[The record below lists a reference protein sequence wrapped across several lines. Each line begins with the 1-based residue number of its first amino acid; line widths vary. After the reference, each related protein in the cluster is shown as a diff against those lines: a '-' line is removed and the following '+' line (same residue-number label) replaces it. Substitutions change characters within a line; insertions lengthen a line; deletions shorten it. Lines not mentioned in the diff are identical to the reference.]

1 MSNGDYIRA
10 MDNERLARFL
20 YTLTLNTIRLFRRS
34 GYKEIMNA
42 AEMSLWIRTE
52 DFVCEETKVDEN
64 FTYDQNFDMKMGRIM
79 LNKNGLSYIR

>member
-10 MDNERLARFL
+10 MDDNRLANFL
-20 YTLTLNTIRLFRRS
+20 YTLKVNTIALFLRS
-34 GYKEIMNA
+34 GFEEIMNA
-42 AEMSLWIRTE
+42 AEMRLWIRDE

-64 FTYDQNFDMKMGRIM
+64 FTYDQNFEMKMGRIM